1 MIDFQ
6 TRPED
11 YKHWRLSFEGELAR
25 LEMAVA
31 QDQPFGEGYELKLNS
46 YDIGVDIELADAVQR
61 IRFEHPEVKVVVITS
76 AWDKVFCAGANIRM
90 LGLSTHPF
98 KVNFC
103 KFTNE
108 TRLAIEDS
116 SRFSGI
122 RWVAALN
129 GICAGGGYE
138 LALACDEIYLVDDNN
153 SAVSLPEVP
162 LLGVLPGTGGLTRL
176 VDKRK
181 VRRDLA
187 DVFCTLVEGVK
198 GKRAVEWNLIDGTFP
213 KSKFQAKVAE
223 RAQELARSLPERGT
237 GPSAG
242 GLALEP
248 LKIERRDDGI
258 VYEHVRVDLDREK
271 RVATLTIQGPSGD
284 QPKTGD
290 EYLAKGC
297 EAWAIAACRQLDD
310 ALCRLRFDEL
320 EIGILKLQTRGDADA
335 LLEVERNIL
344 ADQGHWLSRE
354 ILAYWGRTL
363 RRLDLTARS
372 IFALADQESCMAG
385 VFLEM
390 ALAADRIYALDNEEE
405 PVRFAVGP
413 WSNGA
418 LPMSHGPTR
427 LQVRFL
433 ADPLKADRL
442 ATEQP
447 SMTAREADELGL
459 TTFLFDDIDWDDEL
473 RIAIEERASL
483 SPDALTGMEASLR
496 FAGPETC
503 DSKIFGRLSAW
514 QNWIFIRPNATGEE
528 GALVRYGNPEPAR
541 FDWRRT

>member
-1 MIDFQ
+1 MEFQ
-6 TRPED
+6 TNPEQ
-11 YKHWRLSFEGELAR
+11 YKHWRLSFEGPIAR
-25 LEMAVA
+25 MEMAVA
-31 QDQPFGEGYELKLNS
+31 QDKPFGEGYELKLNS
-46 YDIGVDIELADAVQR
+46 YDIGVDIELNDAVQR
-61 IRFEHPEVKVVVITS
+61 IRFEHPEVKVVVVTS

-90 LGLSTHPF
+90 LGKSTHPF

-103 KFTNE
+103 KYTNE

-122 RWVAALN
+122 RWIAALN

-138 LALACDEIYLVDDNN
+138 LALACDEIYLVDDNH

-187 DVFCTLVEGVK
+187 DVFCTLPEGVK
-198 GKRAVEWNLIDGTFP
+198 GKRAVAWNLIDGTFP
-213 KSKFQAKVAE
+213 KSKFQEKIHE
-223 RAQELARSLPERGT
+223 RAEALEASLPARSESPE
-237 GPSAG
+237 
-242 GLALEP
+242 GLALLP
-248 LKIERRDDGI
+248 LNAEISENRFRYDS
-258 VYEHVRVDLDREK
+258 VDVEIDRQK
-271 RVATLTIQGPSGD
+271 RVATLTIHGPKGD
-284 QPKTGD
+284 QPGNGAA
-290 EYLAKGC
+290 YLAKGC
-297 EAWAIAACRQLDD
+297 DAWAIAACRQLDD

-320 EIGILKLQTRGDADA
+320 EVGLIRLQTRGDAEA
-335 LLEVERNIL
+335 LLQVERDLL

-354 ILAYWGRTL
+354 ILAFWARTL

-372 IFALADQESCMAG
+372 VFAVADEDSCMAG

-390 ALAADRIYALDNEEE
+390 ALAADRIYALDSEEK
-405 PVRFAVGP
+405 PVRFSIGP
-413 WSNGA
+413 LSNGS

-433 ADPLKADRL
+433 ADPIKADRL

-447 SMTAREADELGL
+447 TMTAKEAEEQGL

-473 RIAIEERASL
+473 RIAFEERASL
-483 SPDALTGMEASLR
+483 SPDALTGLEASLR

>member
-1 MIDFQ
+1 MIDFR
-6 TRPED
+6 TRPEV
-11 YKHWRLSFEGELAR
+11 YKHWRLSFEGPVAR

-31 QDQPFGEGYELKLNS
+31 QDKPFGEGYELKLNS
-46 YDIGVDIELADAVQR
+46 YDLGVDIELSDAVQR
-61 IRFEHPEVKVVVITS
+61 IRLEHPEVKVVVVTS

-90 LGLSTHPF
+90 LGKSTHPF

-103 KFTNE
+103 KYTNE

-122 RWVAALN
+122 RWIAALN

-187 DVFCTLVEGVK
+187 DVFCTLAEGVK
-198 GKRAVEWNLIDGTFP
+198 GKRAVEWNLIDGTFA
-213 KSKFQAKVAE
+213 KSKFQEKVTE
-223 RAQELARSLPERGT
+223 RAKELEASLPARDTSG
-237 GPSAG
+237 GP
-242 GLALEP
+242 GLSLEP
-248 LKIERRDDGI
+248 IQVELGEEAW
-258 VYEHVRVDLDREK
+258 VYEHVRVELDRAG
-271 RVATLTIQGPSGD
+271 RVATLTIQGPSGA
-284 QPKTGD
+284 QPKTGAD
-290 EYLAKGC
+290 YLAKGC

-310 ALCRLRFDEL
+310 ALIRLRFNEL
-320 EIGILKLQTRGDADA
+320 EVGLIKLQTRGDAEA
-335 LLEVERNIL
+335 LLQVERDL
-344 ADQGHWLSRE
+344 LEDQGHWLSRE
-354 ILAYWGRTL
+354 IMAFWARTL
-363 RRLDLTARS
+363 RRIDLMARS
-372 IFALADQESCMAG
+372 LFAIVDQESCMAG

-390 ALAADRIYALDNEEE
+390 ALAADRIYALENDEQ
-405 PVRFAVGP
+405 PVRIAVGP
-413 WSNGA
+413 WSNGT

-433 ADPLKADRL
+433 ADPTKADRL

-447 SMTAREADELGL
+447 ILTTKEAYELGL

-483 SPDALTGMEASLR
+483 SPDALTGLEASLR